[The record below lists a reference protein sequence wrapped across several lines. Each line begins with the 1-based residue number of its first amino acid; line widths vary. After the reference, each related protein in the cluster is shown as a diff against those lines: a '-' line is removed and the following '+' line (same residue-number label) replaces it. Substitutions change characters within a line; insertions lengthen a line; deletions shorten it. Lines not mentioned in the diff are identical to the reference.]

1 MGRLDPYGSS
11 RLVVA
16 YATRALRAMR
26 RQGADCRFPVSALC
40 ARLLPSGFARGDG
53 AAGAL
58 QCLRHVLSAAAWRVP
73 LVRDQGLDLPH
84 KTPDSSGGGRVGRLR
99 GGSGRLAV
107 SLPDPPAEQGAEQE
121 ARATMSVSPALAAQV
136 TPRVDSSMGGAI
148 VPLDSA
154 ADRAAAPA
162 GSLRGDV
169 AVAAPSP
176 TAVTAVEAPAQ
187 PQALPDSVQRALER
201 AARLTA
207 PYSGPWTRAV
217 AQSWVNVRAAAS
229 LSAAIVG
236 VVTPNTR
243 VELGDSRGA
252 WRRVRSAGFQGWA
265 DGAFFDADTSGR

>member
-1 MGRLDPYGSS
+1 VPLGHCSVCDTYYPRRLG
-11 RLVVA
+11 
-16 YATRALRAMR
+16 
-26 RQGADCRFPVSALC
+26 GCRWCGTKASTFPT
-40 ARLLPSGFARGDG
+40 RLLTVA
-53 AAGAL
+53 
-58 QCLRHVLSAAAWRVP
+58 
-73 LVRDQGLDLPH
+73 
-84 KTPDSSGGGRVGRLR
+84 VGVV
-99 GGSGRLAV
+99 LAV
-107 SLPDPPAEQGAEQE
+107 CVVGVGVWQYRSRTRPAEQGAEQE

>member
-1 MGRLDPYGSS
+1 MPLGHCSVCDTYYPRRLG
-11 RLVVA
+11 
-16 YATRALRAMR
+16 
-26 RQGADCRFPVSALC
+26 GCRWCGTKASTFPTK
-40 ARLLPSGFARGDG
+40 LLTV
-53 AAGAL
+53 AAGI
-58 QCLRHVLSAAAWRVP
+58 V
-73 LVRDQGLDLPH
+73 
-84 KTPDSSGGGRVGRLR
+84 
-99 GGSGRLAV
+99 LAV
-107 SLPDPPAEQGAEQE
+107 CVVGVGVWQYRSRTRPDEQGAEQE

-136 TPRVDSSMGGAI
+136 SPRVDSSMGGAI
-148 VPLDSA
+148 APLDSA
-154 ADRAAAPA
+154 GVRVVALADSQRSDA
-162 GSLRGDV
+162 GVS
-169 AVAAPSP
+169 APSP
-176 TAVTAVEAPAQ
+176 TAVAEVEAPAQ

-201 AARLTA
+201 SARTAA